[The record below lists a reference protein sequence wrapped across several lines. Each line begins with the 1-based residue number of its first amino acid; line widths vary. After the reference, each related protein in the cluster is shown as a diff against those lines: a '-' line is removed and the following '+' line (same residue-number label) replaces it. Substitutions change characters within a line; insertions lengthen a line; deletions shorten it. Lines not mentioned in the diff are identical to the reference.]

1 VLTQVLNF
9 KFVLTIELFNRVMDY
24 KYTSDAELVSLLNK
38 GNRGAFTEIYDRY
51 NGLLY
56 TFTYKRLQNRE
67 EAKDLIHELFFKLWE
82 DHPYIDIKVSISAYL
97 YGALRNNMLK
107 VIARNKVASRYI
119 DSFQHYI
126 DTEPNNNTDHL
137 VRHNELQSFIAGEI
151 ANLAPRTRHVFEL
164 SRKSNLS
171 RKEIAEELGISE
183 ETVKS
188 HMKMALK
195 TLKTKLGP
203 LFILLF

>member
-1 VLTQVLNF
+1 
-9 KFVLTIELFNRVMDY
+9 MDY
-24 KYTSDAELVSLLNK
+24 KDHSDADLVSLLNK
-38 GNRGAFTEIYDRY
+38 GDRDAFAEIYDRY

-56 TFTYKRLQNRE
+56 TFTYKRLQSRE
-67 EAKDLIHELFFKLWE
+67 DSKDLIHELFFKLWE
-82 DHPYIDIKVSISAYL
+82 DHPFINIKVNISAYL

-107 VIARNKVASRYI
+107 LIARHKVANRYI

-126 DTEPNNNTDHL
+126 DTDPNNDTDHL
-137 VRHNELQSFIAGEI
+137 VRHNELQSFIDAEI
-151 ANLAPRTRHVFEL
+151 ANLPARTRHVFEL

-171 RKEIAEELGISE
+171 RKDIAEELGISE

-188 HMKMALK
+188 HMKGALK
-195 TLKTKLGP
+195 TLKSKLGP

>member
-1 VLTQVLNF
+1 
-9 KFVLTIELFNRVMDY
+9 MDY
-24 KYTSDAELVSLLNK
+24 KSLTDGDLISLLNE
-38 GNRGAFTEIYDRY
+38 GDRTAFAEIYDRY

-56 TFTYKRLQNRE
+56 TFTYKRLQDRE

-82 DHPYIDIKVSISAYL
+82 NHSSIDIRVSVSAYL

-107 VIARNKVASRYI
+107 LMAKSKVANLYI

-126 DTEPNNNTDHL
+126 DSDPNNTTDHL
-137 VRHNELQSFIAGEI
+137 VRHNELQSFIDNEI
-151 ANLAPRTRHVFEL
+151 ANLPPRTRHVFEL
-164 SRKSNLS
+164 SRKANYS
-171 RKEIAEELGISE
+171 RKEIAEELNISE

-188 HMKMALK
+188 HMKTALK
-195 TLKTKLGP
+195 TLKSKLGP